1 MRLNFFLLFQGKA
14 YEGFTKK
21 RLRFL
26 PWLLI
31 LGTFFSCKNI
41 QEPTLFELVSNTGIH
56 FNNQVIDN
64 SSENCFQF
72 RNFYNGGGVALGDLN
87 HDGLP
92 DIVFTSNQGEN
103 KIYINKGNYQ
113 FEDISAK
120 SGLVQNGSWSTG
132 VTLVDID
139 HDGWLDIYICE
150 SGHLGTSNRRN
161 KLYINNHNGTFTES
175 AARYGLDHSGFSTQA
190 VFFDYDLDGDL
201 DCLIIDNSPIP
212 FGSLNYGSLRD
223 SSQNSWKV
231 PEVMKGGGN
240 HLFRNDHGHYSEITQ
255 EAGLHTSPLSFGLGV
270 SVADINGDGYPD
282 IYIGNDFLERDYLYI
297 NQKNGTFKDRLTDE
311 IQHTSMSSMGSDIA
325 DMNNDGLPDIYTTDM
340 FPENDY
346 RLKTTGTFDNIDLF
360 RSKIKSGFYHQYVRN
375 CLQINTQDQHFKEVA
390 NFSGI
395 PATDWSWGL
404 VLFDADND
412 GYNDIYVCNGI
423 NRDLSNLDFL
433 DFFSNGT
440 YQEMI
445 QKGNREEATRKLI
458 EKIPKTPLVNKAYR
472 NLGNL
477 KFEDIGKKWGFT
489 QASFSNSV
497 AYADLNNDGALD
509 LVINNEN
516 GPAFI
521 YKNHSREINKNHFL
535 GISLRSEGEN
545 TFSIGAKIRVYAGNQ
560 IFYREVEPVRG
571 FQSSV
576 DYKQIIG
583 LGNISRIDSLVIIW
597 PDRSEIHVQKPGI
610 DQSLFFNQKKTD
622 FQSYTPQ
629 KPIPQGPTLF
639 TKMNT
644 FFEKHRE
651 DDYVDFYQE
660 PNIPEMLSREGPKS
674 AVGDINGDG
683 LEDIYITGGMN
694 QNGQLYIQNS
704 TGSFIK
710 KEVADFKLFTGFEE
724 TAALFFDA
732 DGDGDLDLWVG
743 SGGNIAAPNSRE
755 LQYRLYLNDGKG
767 NFKLDPNAFPN
778 NNANTSVASAY
789 DFDGDGDLDLFIG
802 SRSTPQEYGIDPKS
816 HIYLNNGKGHFTE
829 LESEKLGGLDQIG
842 MVRDARWVSITGSKI
857 KELVLVGDWMSP
869 RIFQYKNHRF
879 AELKT
884 NLSSLMGLWGCI
896 IPMDINQD
904 GKMDLVLGNIGENF
918 YLNPDRDHPVKIWIN
933 DFNQN
938 SSLDK
943 ILTYTLD
950 GKDYPVILKND
961 LESRLP
967 FLKKQNLL
975 HEDYAHKS
983 IQDLIPGP
991 LLQNSKVKYFN
1002 FPSSIMAINL
1012 GNGQFK
1018 IEKMP
1023 NPIQLSSMQSG
1034 LSMDLNQDGYPDLIM
1049 GGNDFNLA
1057 PQFGRLDASLGEV
1070 LINDKHGSFIS
1081 LDPVKSGIIER
1092 GQVRDIQR
1100 ITSKYKTRILWLQN
1114 EEFPS
1119 LYELNT
1125 FSFKPV
1131 DSIRKSINHNFKK
1144 GNIHSPNH

>member
-1 MRLNFFLLFQGKA
+1 MRLNFLKFLSFKIFKSCLKFQKV
-14 YEGFTKK
+14 YF
-21 RLRFL
+21 
-26 PWLLI
+26 LI
-31 LGTFFSCKNI
+31 LLLGLISSCKNFK
-41 QEPTLFELVSNTGIH
+41 EPTLFELLKNTGVD
-56 FNNQVIDN
+56 FNNRVVDN
-64 SSENCFQF
+64 TTENCFQF

-103 KIYINKGNYQ
+103 KIYINKGNFQ
-113 FEDISAK
+113 FHDISAQ
-120 SGLVQNGSWSTG
+120 SGLIQNGSWSTG

-150 SGHLGTSNRRN
+150 SGHLGTTNRKN
-161 KLYINNHNGTFTES
+161 KLYRNNHNETFTEC
-175 AARYGLDHSGFSTQA
+175 AARYSLDHSGFSTQA
-190 VFFDYDLDGDL
+190 AFFDYDLDGDL

-212 FGSLNYGSLRD
+212 FGSLNFGALRD
-223 SSQNSWKV
+223 SSQDSWKV
-231 PEVMKGGGN
+231 PKIMKGGGN
-240 HLFRNDHGHYSEITQ
+240 HLFRNDHGHYSEVTK

-270 SVADINGDGYPD
+270 SIADINGDGFPD

-297 NQKNGTFKDRLTDE
+297 NQKNGTFKDKLTDE
-311 IQHTSMSSMGSDIA
+311 IQHISMSSMGSDIA

-360 RSKIKSGFYHQYVRN
+360 RSKIKSGFYHQFVRN
-375 CLQINTQDQHFKEVA
+375 CLQINTHDDHFKEVA
-390 NFSGI
+390 NFSGL

-445 QKGNREEATRKLI
+445 QKGNREEATRNLI

-497 AYADLNNDGALD
+497 AYADLNNDGAMD

-535 GISLRSEGEN
+535 GITLHTEGEN
-545 TFSIGAKIRVYAGNQ
+545 TFGIGSKIKVYSGKN
-560 IFYREVEPVRG
+560 IYYREVEPVRG

-583 LGNISRIDSLVIIW
+583 LGSSNHVDSLVIIW
-597 PDRSEIHVQKPGI
+597 PDLTELHIQKPGV
-610 DQSLFFNQKKTD
+610 DKYLYFNQKIQKTNPNT
-622 FQSYTPQ
+622 SRRPL
-629 KPIPQGPTLF
+629 PILTTLF
-639 TKMNT
+639 NKIQNP
-644 FFEKHRE
+644 FEKHKE

-674 AVGDINGDG
+674 AIGDVNGDG
-683 LEDIYITGGMN
+683 MDDIYITGGFN
-694 QNGQLYIQNS
+694 QLGQLYIQN
-704 TGSFIK
+704 K
-710 KEVADFKLFTGFEE
+710 KGGFDKKTIPDFSLFQGFEE

-743 SGGNIAAPNSRE
+743 SGGNTVGPNSRE
-755 LQYRLYLNDGKG
+755 LQFRLYLNDGKG

-778 NNANTSVASAY
+778 NTANTSLAYAY
-789 DFDGDGDLDLFIG
+789 DFDGDGDQDLFIG

-816 HIYLNNGKGHFTE
+816 HIYINNGKGHFTE
-829 LESEKLGGLDQIG
+829 MDTSRMGGLSYIG
-842 MVRDARWVSITGSKI
+842 MVRDAQWVSITGSKK
-857 KELVLVGDWMSP
+857 KELVVVGDWMSP
-869 RIFQYKNHRF
+869 RIFQYKNNRF
-879 AELKT
+879 VELKT
-884 NLSSLMGLWGCI
+884 NLSDLMGFWGCI
-896 IPMDINQD
+896 IPLDFNQD
-904 GKMDLVLGNIGENF
+904 GKIDLALGNIGENF
-918 YLNPDRDHPVKIWIN
+918 YLKPDKNHPVKIWIN

-943 ILTYTLD
+943 ILTYTLN

-967 FLKKQNLL
+967 FIKKQNLL
-975 HEDYAHKS
+975 HEDYAKKS
-983 IQDLIPGP
+983 IQDLIPES
-991 LLQNSKVKYFN
+991 LLRTAKVKYFN
-1002 FPSSIMAINL
+1002 FPSSILAINE
-1012 GNGQFK
+1012 GNGQFRVQ
-1018 IEKMP
+1018 KMP
-1023 NPIQLSSMQSG
+1023 VAVQLSSMQTGIS
-1034 LSMDLNQDGYPDLIM
+1034 LDLNQDGYPDVIM

-1070 LINDKHGSFIS
+1070 LINDTHGNFIS
-1081 LDPVKSGIIER
+1081 LDPFQSGIMER
-1092 GQVRDIQR
+1092 GQVKNIQKF
-1100 ITSKYKTRILWLQN
+1100 TSKNKTQILWLQN

-1119 LYELNT
+1119 LYELNGNT
-1125 FSFKPV
+1125 LNSPSSNFIFSK
-1131 DSIRKSINHNFKK
+1131 NNFKK
-1144 GNIHSPNH
+1144 GIISSKNH